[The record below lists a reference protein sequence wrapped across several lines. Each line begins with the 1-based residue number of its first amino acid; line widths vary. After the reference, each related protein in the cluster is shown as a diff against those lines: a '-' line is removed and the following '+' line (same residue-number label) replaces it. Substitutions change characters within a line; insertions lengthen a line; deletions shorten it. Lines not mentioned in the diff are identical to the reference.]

1 MWELDQKEGW
11 APKNWCFW
19 TVVFEKTLESSLDK
33 KEIKLVNP
41 KGNQP
46 WIFIGRTEAEAEALI
61 LWPPDVKRGLIRKDP
76 DALTAGERDVE
87 DEMVGWHQQLNGH
100 EFEKT
105 LERTREAWCAAI
117 HGVTKSWT
125 RLSTWSTTIPC
136 IYFVVIK
143 AKINTWDCIKLK
155 SFTAKETTNKMRRQP
170 IKCEK
175 IFANHI
181 SDKGLISKIYKELI
195 QLSKNKQIKKL
206 AEELSRHISKEDI
219 QMANRYMKMFSTSL
233 IISEMQIKTT
243 VKYHFTPIK
252 MTIS

>member
-1 MWELDQKEGW
+1 MQSIKKQKHHFVDKGPYTQSYGFSSSHVGMWELDQKEGW

-170 IKCEK
+170 TKCEK

-181 SDKGLISKIYKELI
+181 SDKGLTSEIYKELI
-195 QLSKNKQIKKL
+195 QLN
-206 AEELSRHISKEDI
+206 SKEQSDL
-219 QMANRYMKMFSTSL
+219 RVGRG
-233 IISEMQIKTT
+233 SE
-243 VKYHFTPIK
+243 
-252 MTIS
+252 